1 MGMMEIVDFHPD
13 HAAAF
18 KALNVAWISQFFA
31 LEPKD
36 LEVLDDPFGKV
47 VAPGGH
53 ILMALEEG
61 EPIGCVALLPM
72 PGGGFEVAKMAV
84 IEAHKGRGIGR
95 DLMAACIE
103 RARSAGAKRLYLET
117 NSGLAPALGLYR
129 SFGFR
134 QIEPAEPSPYAR
146 ADVAMELVFPLP

>member
-18 KALNVAWISQFFA
+18 KSLNVAWISHYFVVEA
-31 LEPKD
+31 KD
-36 LEVLDDPFGKV
+36 LEVLDDPAGKV
-47 VAPGGH
+47 IAPGGH
-53 ILMALEEG
+53 ILMALEDG
-61 EPIGCVALLPM
+61 APIGCVALLAV

-84 IEAHKGRGIGR
+84 TEAHKGRGIGR

-103 RARSAGAKRLYLET
+103 RARSVGANRLYLET
-117 NSGLAPALGLYR
+117 NSSLAPALGLYR

-146 ADVAMELVFPLP
+146 ADVAMELVFPHP